1 MAVSFSLKFE
11 EYSTG
16 CQRISFSSLPAEQLE
31 KNAMRLVGFP
41 PNKMWIAY
49 EEKYSKCETV
59 ERAETANGWFSRI
72 FEIEKIFER
81 KFFETGSCKGREF
94 RTSERPGHLAFGVG
108 GLAGAGNDEKK
119 TTGTKESRNIFDGPQ
134 AESGRQNLESVGLKD
149 KMESA
154 TPRRRRVE
162 EVGGDVFHF
171 RSGKAFAGSANR
183 SFRNVEGRGTKAPGG
198 ELLGIVA

>member
-59 ERAETANGWFSRI
+59 ERAETANGWFS
-72 FEIEKIFER
+72 KIFER
-81 KFFETGSCKGREF
+81 KVFETGSFKGREF

-183 SFRNVEGRGTKAPGG
+183 SFRDVEGGRTEAPGG